1 MLALVARV
9 VASVA
14 VGLVAFFGAH
24 GRVSRPRGPAD
35 NIQIEAQTLYRGCD
49 DIVVIAPVDTAW
61 SDILGHVADPTVVA
75 GIWKLDNA
83 AQRYR
88 AEYFSNGD
96 APLDGDASVS
106 EMREGIWF
114 CVSAQTTIS

>member
-1 MLALVARV
+1 MLALVARI

-24 GRVSRPRGPAD
+24 GHTVHPTGAD
-35 NIQIEAQTLYRGCD
+35 DSIQIQSQTLYRGCN
-49 DIVVIAPVDTAW
+49 DIVVIAPVGTAW
-61 SDILGHVADPTVVA
+61 SAILGHVADPTVVA

-88 AEYFSNGD
+88 AEYFSNSA
-96 APLDGDASVS
+96 APLDGDAAV
-106 EMREGIWF
+106 RDTRQGIWF
-114 CVSAQTTIS
+114 CVSAQTSIS

>member
-1 MLALVARV
+1 MLVLVARI

-24 GRVSRPRGPAD
+24 GHVGHPTGAD
-35 NIQIEAQTLYRGCD
+35 DSVQIQPQTLYRGCN
-49 DIVVIAPVDTAW
+49 DIVVIAPIGTDW
-61 SDILGHVADPTVVA
+61 SAVLAHVADPSVVA

-88 AEYFSNGD
+88 AQYFSD
-96 APLDGDASVS
+96 SAAPLDGDATVS
-106 EMREGIWF
+106 DTRQGIWF
-114 CVSAQTTIS
+114 CVSAQTSIS